1 MAAATDVG
9 ALRDWLLA
17 SALPLW
23 ADKGVD
29 RRQGGFYERLNRDL
43 TPYEEPRRARLVSR
57 QIYCFAAGHELGWD
71 GPAAELVAHGL
82 DFLTNRLLKADG
94 TVIMAVS
101 IDGSLTKT
109 DYDPYDY
116 AFVLFALAA
125 AAKTLGARGE
135 LHALAQTVRDRLIAN
150 WKHPVIGFTEALPLK
165 SNPHMHLLEAFLAW
179 AEVTGG
185 EDPKWQA
192 LADEMVELAR
202 TRLIDPATGA
212 LTEVFDADWQPAPD
226 ARGLVVEPG
235 HQLEWAWLLMRWAQI
250 KGDSDAFARAW
261 RLVEIAETHGIN
273 AHKVAFNA
281 LDERFAVRDAEAKLW
296 PQTERLKALHTLTFH
311 PMASA
316 EQKAFAQSRMPEAV
330 AGLQAYFLKAPAG
343 LWHEVMA
350 ADGALDTQPT
360 RASSLYHI
368 TCAIATLCLTGP
380 IAPKETA

>member
-1 MAAATDVG
+1 MTNT
-9 ALRDWLLA
+9 ALFAGLKTWLLD

-29 RRQGGFYERLNRDL
+29 RAQGGFYERLNRDL

-57 QIYCFAAGHELGWD
+57 QIYCFAAGKALGWTGSAD
-71 GPAAELVAHGL
+71 ELIAHGL
-82 DFLTNRLLKADG
+82 DFLVNRLLTDDG

-101 IDGSLTKT
+101 IDGSMTKT

-125 AAKTLGARGE
+125 AAEALHDNRD
-135 LHALAQTVRDRLIAN
+135 LHALAQAVRDRLIAN

-165 SNPHMHLLEAFLAW
+165 SNPHMHLLESFLAW
-179 AEVTGG
+179 AELVGD

-202 TRLIDPATGA
+202 TRLIDPKTGA
-212 LTEVFDADWQPAPD
+212 LTEVFTADWAPAPD
-226 ARGLVVEPG
+226 AKGLVVEPG
-235 HQLEWAWLLMRWAQI
+235 HQLEWAWLLMRWADI
-250 KGDSDAFARAW
+250 KGDKDAFDLAW
-261 RLVEIAETHGIN
+261 RLVEIAEIHGIN

-281 LDERFAVRDAEAKLW
+281 LDEQFQVRDAEAKLW

-311 PMASA
+311 PMATA
-316 EQKAFAQSRMPEAV
+316 EQKAFAQGRMAEAV
-330 AGLQAYFLKAPAG
+330 AGLEVYFLKEPAG
-343 LWHEVMA
+343 LWQEVMR
-350 ADGALDTQPT
+350 ADGTLDDQPT

-368 TCAIATLCLTGP
+368 TCAIATACLTGP
-380 IAPKETA
+380 KAE

>member
-1 MAAATDVG
+1 MTIQ
-9 ALRDWLLA
+9 ALRDWLLND
-17 SALPLW
+17 ALPLW
-23 ADKGVD
+23 AEKGVD
-29 RRQGGFYERLNRDL
+29 RAQGGFYERLNRDL
-43 TPYEEPRRARLVSR
+43 SPYEEPRRARLVSR
-57 QIYCFAAGHELGWD
+57 QIYCFAAGYDMGWD
-71 GPAAELVAHGL
+71 GAAEELIAHGL
-82 DFLTNRLLKADG
+82 DFLTTRLLKDDG

-125 AAKTLGARGE
+125 AAKSLGTRDE
-135 LHALAQTVRDRLIAN
+135 LLALAQNVRDRLIAN

-179 AEVTGG
+179 AELVGDD
-185 EDPKWQA
+185 DPKWQA

-202 TRLIDPATGA
+202 TKFVLADSGA
-212 LTEVFDADWQPAPD
+212 LTEFFDADWQPQPD
-226 ARGLVVEPG
+226 AKGLVVEPG

-250 KGDSDAFARAW
+250 KGDQTAFDLAW
-261 RLVEIAETHGIN
+261 RLVEIAETYGIN

-281 LDERFAVRDAEAKLW
+281 LDAQFAVRDAEAKLW

-311 PMASA
+311 PMASPA
-316 EQKAFAQSRMPEAV
+316 QKAFAEARMPMAI
-330 AGLQAYFLKAPAG
+330 AGLQTYFLKETPG
-343 LWHEVMA
+343 LWHEVMG
-350 ADGALDTQPT
+350 ADGTLDDQPT

-380 IAPKETA
+380 HA

>member
-1 MAAATDVG
+1 MSVQS
-9 ALRDWLLA
+9 LRDWLLGA
-17 SALPLW
+17 ALPLW

-29 RRQGGFYERLNRDL
+29 RAQGGFYERLNRDL

-57 QIYCFAAGHELGWD
+57 QIYCFAAGKALGWN
-71 GPAAELVAHGL
+71 GPADELIAHGL
-82 DFLTNRLLKADG
+82 DFLVNRLLKDDG

-101 IDGSLTKT
+101 IDGAMTKT

-125 AAKTLGARGE
+125 AAQALDEHKDLP
-135 LHALAQTVRDRLIAN
+135 ALARAVRDRLIAN

-179 AEVTGG
+179 AERVGD
-185 EDPKWQA
+185 EDPTWQA

-202 TRLIDPATGA
+202 TRLIDPQTGA
-212 LTEVFDADWQPAPD
+212 LTEVFTADWTPAAD
-226 ARGLVVEPG
+226 AKGLVVEPG
-235 HQLEWAWLLMRWAQI
+235 HQLEWAWLLMRWADI
-250 KGDSDAFARAW
+250 KGDTNAFDKAW

-273 AHKVAFNA
+273 ARKVAFNA
-281 LDERFAVRDAEAKLW
+281 MDEHFKVRDAEAKLW

-311 PMASA
+311 PMASTG
-316 EQKAFAQSRMPEAV
+316 QKAFAQGKMAEAI
-330 AGLQAYFLKAPAG
+330 AGLQTYFLSEPAG
-343 LWHEVMA
+343 LWHEVMLS
-350 ADGALDTQPT
+350 DGSLDDQPT

-380 IAPKETA
+380 KG

>member
-1 MAAATDVG
+1 MSIQG
-9 ALRDWLLA
+9 LRDWLIG

-29 RRQGGFYERLNRDL
+29 RAQGGFYERLNRDL
-43 TPYEEPRRARLVSR
+43 SPYEEPRRARLVSR
-57 QIYCFAAGHELGWD
+57 QIYCFAAGKALGWD
-71 GPAAELVAHGL
+71 GPHNKGMADELIAHGL
-82 DFLTNRLLKADG
+82 DFLVNRLLTDDG

-101 IDGSLTKT
+101 IDGTLTKT

-125 AAKTLGARGE
+125 AAEALDEHTN
-135 LHALAQTVRDRLIAN
+135 LHGLAQAVRDRLVAN
-150 WKHPVIGFTEALPLK
+150 WKHPVIGFSEDLPLK

-179 AEVTGG
+179 AELVGD
-185 EDPKWQA
+185 EDPQWQA

-202 TRLIDPATGA
+202 TRLIDPSTGA
-212 LTEVFDADWQPAPD
+212 LTEVFTADWLPQPD
-226 ARGLVVEPG
+226 GKGLVVEPG
-235 HQLEWAWLLMRWAQI
+235 HQLEWAWLLMRWAGI
-250 KGDSDAFARAW
+250 KDDRDAFDKAW
-261 RLVEIAETHGIN
+261 RLVEIAEDHGIN

-281 LDERFAVRDAEAKLW
+281 LDEHFQVRDAEAKLW

-316 EQKAFAQSRMPEAV
+316 EQKAFAQGRMDEAV
-330 AGLQAYFLKAPAG
+330 AGLQTYFLQEPAG
-343 LWHEVMA
+343 LWHEIMR
-350 ADGALDTQPT
+350 ADGSLDDQPT

-380 IAPKETA
+380 KG

>member
-1 MAAATDVG
+1 MAAPEGIA
-9 ALRDWLLA
+9 ALRDWLLT

-29 RRQGGFYERLNRDL
+29 RAQGGFYERLNRDL

-71 GPAAELVAHGL
+71 GNAEDLIAHGL
-82 DFLTNRLLKADG
+82 DFLVNRLLTDDG

-101 IDGSLTKT
+101 IDGALVKT

-125 AAKTLGARGE
+125 AARALDDQQN
-135 LHALAQTVRDRLIAN
+135 LPALAQAVRERLITN
-150 WKHPVIGFTEALPLK
+150 WKHPVIGFSEALPLK

-179 AEVTGG
+179 AEFAGDA
-185 EDPKWQA
+185 DPKWQA

-202 TRLIDPATGA
+202 TRLIDRKTGA
-212 LTEVFDADWQPAPD
+212 LSEFFDADWQTLPD
-226 ARGLVVEPG
+226 TKGLVVEPG
-235 HQLEWAWLLMRWAQI
+235 HQLEWAWLLMRWADI
-250 KGDSDAFARAW
+250 KNDRAAFDLAW

-281 LDERFAVRDAEAKLW
+281 LDHHFKVRDAEAKLW
-296 PQTERLKALHTLTFH
+296 PQTERLKALHTLSFH

-316 EQKAFAQSRMPEAV
+316 EQQAFAAARMDEAI
-330 AGLQAYFLKAPAG
+330 AGLQTYFLEATPG
-343 LWHEVMA
+343 LWHEVMS
-350 ADGALDTQPT
+350 ADGTLDDQPT

-380 IAPKETA
+380 KG

>member
-1 MAAATDVG
+1 MSATAGIG
-9 ALRDWLLA
+9 ALRDWLVG

-29 RRQGGFYERLNRDL
+29 RAQGGFYERLNRDL

-57 QIYCFAAGHELGWD
+57 QIYCFAAGHDLGWD
-71 GPAAELVAHGL
+71 GPAEALIAHGL
-82 DFLTNRLLKADG
+82 DFLVNRLLTDDG

-101 IDGSLTKT
+101 IDGSLTRT

-125 AAKTLGARGE
+125 AAKTLNERTN
-135 LHALAQTVRDRLIAN
+135 LPALAQAVRERLITN
-150 WKHPVIGFTEALPLK
+150 WKHPVIGFSEALPLK

-179 AEVTGG
+179 AELVGD

-202 TRLIDPATGA
+202 TRLIDAKTGA
-212 LTEVFDADWQPAPD
+212 LSEFFDADWQALPD
-226 ARGLVVEPG
+226 GQGRVVEPG

-250 KGDSDAFARAW
+250 KGDRTAFDLAW

-273 AHKVAFNA
+273 AQMVAFNA
-281 LDERFAVRDAEAKLW
+281 LDDHFRVRDAEAKLW
-296 PQTERLKALHTLTFH
+296 PQTERLKALHTLSFH
-311 PMASA
+311 PMAST
-316 EQKAFAQSRMPEAV
+316 EQKAFAESRMDEAI
-330 AGLQAYFLKAPAG
+330 AGLQTYFLDAPAG
-343 LWHEVMA
+343 LWHEVMR
-350 ADGALDTQPT
+350 ADGTLDDQPT

-368 TCAIATLCLTGP
+368 TCAIATLSLTGP
-380 IAPKETA
+380 TALKETA

>member
-1 MAAATDVG
+1 MG
-9 ALRDWLLA
+9 IQALRDWLLQ

-29 RRQGGFYERLNRDL
+29 RAQGGFYERLNRDL
-43 TPYEEPRRARLVSR
+43 SPYEEPRRARLVSR
-57 QIYCFAAGHELGWD
+57 QIYCFAAGHDLGWD
-71 GPAAELVAHGL
+71 GPANELIAHGL
-82 DFLTNRLLKADG
+82 DFLTNRLLTADG

-101 IDGSLTKT
+101 IDGSQTKT

-125 AAKTLGARGE
+125 AAKALGGHRE
-135 LHALAQTVRDRLIAN
+135 LLAIAQGVRDRLITN
-150 WKHPVIGFTEALPLK
+150 WEHPVIGFTEALPLK

-179 AEVTGG
+179 AELVG
-185 EDPKWQA
+185 DDDLKWQA

-202 TRLIDPATGA
+202 TRLIDPETGA
-212 LTEVFDADWQPAPD
+212 LTEVFTMDWQPAPD
-226 ARGLVVEPG
+226 GKGLVVEPG
-235 HQLEWAWLLMRWAQI
+235 HQLEWAWLLMRWADI
-250 KGDSDAFARAW
+250 KGDRAAFDLAW

-281 LDERFAVRDAEAKLW
+281 LDEHFSVRDAEAKLW

-316 EQKAFAQSRMPEAV
+316 EQRAFAQDRMPEAI
-330 AGLQAYFLKAPAG
+330 AGLQTYFLKDPKG
-343 LWHEVMA
+343 LWHEVMR
-350 ADGALDTQPT
+350 ADGTLDDQPT

-380 IAPKETA
+380 LKETL